1 MCVFVCVCV
10 ERERE
15 RVKGSR
21 REKEGERVSK
31 DSACISA
38 SAYICNDILNLLKKL
53 KTSDHN

>member
-1 MCVFVCVCV
+1 MCLCVCVCV
-10 ERERE
+10 ERE